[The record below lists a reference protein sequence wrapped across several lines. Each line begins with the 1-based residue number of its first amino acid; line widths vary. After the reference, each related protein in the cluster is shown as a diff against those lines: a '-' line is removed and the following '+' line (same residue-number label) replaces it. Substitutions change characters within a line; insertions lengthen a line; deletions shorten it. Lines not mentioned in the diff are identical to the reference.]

1 MTAPT
6 RLIVVL
12 GYSNGHDGTALH
24 PTCRARL
31 ETAAR
36 LSTPTDVVVLSG
48 WARRADARS
57 EAELMAA
64 AWTGSC
70 KELVVDPDARTTVEN
85 LANALNDVL
94 RVGAHEVVVV
104 TSAWHAARAKA
115 AMRWLLL
122 HTGIKVRSATPDDGS
137 LRATLGELKL
147 WPLLPF
153 QLWHAGRKTW
163 TI

>member
-1 MTAPT
+1 MTTPT

-12 GYSNGHDGTALH
+12 GYSNRQDGTSLH

-31 ETAAR
+31 EAAAAIATT
-36 LSTPTDVVVLSG
+36 SDVVVLSG
-48 WARRADARS
+48 WARRADARP

-64 AWTGSC
+64 AWTGESR
-70 KELVVDPDARTTVEN
+70 ELVIDPNARTTVEN

-94 RVGAHEVVVV
+94 RVGAHEVVIV

-122 HTGIKVRSATPDDGS
+122 HTGIKVSAATPDDGS
-137 LRATLGELKL
+137 LGATLSELKL

-153 QLWHAGRKTW
+153 QLWHAGRKSW
-163 TI
+163 NI

>member
-1 MTAPT
+1 MKQPT

-12 GYSNGHDGTALH
+12 GYSTGQDGTSLH

-31 ETAAR
+31 ETAAG
-36 LSTPTDVVVLSG
+36 LATAADVVVLSG
-48 WARRADARS
+48 WARRADARP

-64 AWTGSC
+64 AWTGASR
-70 KELVVDPDARTTVEN
+70 ELVVDPTARTTVEN

-94 RVGAHEVVVV
+94 RVGAHEVVIV
-104 TSAWHAARAKA
+104 TSAWHSARAKA

-122 HTGIKVRSATPDDGS
+122 HTGVKVSAVTPDDGS
-137 LRATLGELKL
+137 LGASLGELKL

-153 QLWHAGRKTW
+153 QLWHAGRKSW
-163 TI
+163 SI

>member
-1 MTAPT
+1 MTRPT

-12 GYSNGHDGTALH
+12 GYSNGQDGNALH
-24 PTCRARL
+24 PICRARL
-31 ETAAR
+31 ETAAS
-36 LSTPTDVVVLSG
+36 LATADDVVVLSG
-48 WARRADARS
+48 WARRAEARP

-64 AWTGSC
+64 AWTGVSR
-70 KELVVDPDARTTVEN
+70 ELVVDPNARTTVEN

-94 RVGAHEVVVV
+94 RVGAHEVVIV

-115 AMRWLLL
+115 AMRWLLM
-122 HTGIKVRSATPDDGS
+122 HTGVKVSAATPDDGS
-137 LRATLGELKL
+137 LVATLAELRL

-153 QLWHAGRKTW
+153 QLWHAGRKSW